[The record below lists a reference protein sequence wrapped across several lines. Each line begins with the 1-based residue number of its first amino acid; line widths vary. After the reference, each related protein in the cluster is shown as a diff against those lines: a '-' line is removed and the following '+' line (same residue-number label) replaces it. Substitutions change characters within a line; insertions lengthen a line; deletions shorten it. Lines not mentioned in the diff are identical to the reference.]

1 MHQGI
6 SGPAIPL
13 SPSTIP
19 SLDTAQGLALA
30 QQTSE
35 SSKSSRISSDG
46 TRAPSD
52 IYAR

>member
-1 MHQGI
+1 MHQGS
-6 SGPAIPL
+6 SGIAIPP

-19 SLDTAQGLALA
+19 SLDTVQELALA
-30 QQTSE
+30 QQTSG
-35 SSKSSRISSDG
+35 SSKSSPISSDG